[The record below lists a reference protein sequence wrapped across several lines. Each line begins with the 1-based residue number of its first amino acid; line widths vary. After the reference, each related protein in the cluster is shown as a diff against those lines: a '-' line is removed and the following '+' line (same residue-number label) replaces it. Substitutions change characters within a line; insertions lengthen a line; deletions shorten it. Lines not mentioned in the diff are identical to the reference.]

1 MEIRVQVGGLSGIQA
16 LLVLEQQDMIEN
28 IFALV
33 EQAETEYGSLEMLP
47 YNRIVQS
54 ISRYQGRKSRKRS

>member
-1 MEIRVQVGGLSGIQA
+1 MEIRVQVGGMSGIHA
-16 LLVLEQQDMIEN
+16 LLAHEQQDKIEK